1 MKKIAAG
8 TSVQNMVHWAQG
20 VRRKVES
27 EPKFAKYDYGQAC
40 IDPYGNAQ
48 PCNQNMYGSLEPP
61 VYDLKRIQTPLAIF
75 SGITIDQHLWIS
87 GNVLGVQ
94 ERVDQA

>member
-1 MKKIAAG
+1 MQCDVGTAG

-40 IDPYGNAQ
+40 TDTYGSAQ

-61 VYDLKRIQTPLAIF
+61 VYNLKSIKTPLAIF
-75 SGITIDQHLWIS
+75 SGT
-87 GNVLGVQ
+87 
-94 ERVDQA
+94 EC